1 MKSELNLFGNP
12 GFQKP
17 QELTSMEDDK
27 KIVDKTI
34 ENKKD
39 LTLGSQK
46 DTSLIDNTLS
56 NKDNIFS
63 SKKSKKRLKKKYKL
77 KYSGH
82 ELFSFLLA
90 SSIIALVI
98 WFFVLKKTI
107 VSTVTENVPSAF
119 KLNQQYSNE

>member
-1 MKSELNLFGNP
+1 MKSELNLFGNS

-39 LTLGSQK
+39 LTLGSEK
-46 DTSLIDNTLS
+46 DASLIDSTLS

-90 SSIIALVI
+90 SAIIALVI

>member
-1 MKSELNLFGNP
+1 MKGELNLFGNS

-17 QELTSMEDDK
+17 Q
-27 KIVDKTI
+27 KIAFTEHDNKIADKTS

-39 LTLGSQK
+39 LTLESQK
-46 DTSLIDNTLS
+46 DASLIDSTLS

-107 VSTVTENVPSAF
+107 VSTVTENVPSSF
-119 KLNQQYSNE
+119 KLNHQNSNE